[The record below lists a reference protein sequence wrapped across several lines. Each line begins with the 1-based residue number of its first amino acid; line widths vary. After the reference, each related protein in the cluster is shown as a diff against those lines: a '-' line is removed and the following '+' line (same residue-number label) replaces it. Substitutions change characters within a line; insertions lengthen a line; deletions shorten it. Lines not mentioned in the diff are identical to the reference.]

1 MKKCPV
7 MDELM
12 TTFNNRMTGEQ
23 SSFVPATE
31 TVEEWKAR
39 YLNQLAEKAKADEE
53 KWESE
58 YQEELKKIVVTKE
71 SVINALCNQYF
82 SLCHDEWDT
91 DEWDKKVEEERKEL
105 ETLTLEQLIEHE
117 VQLEKNSDYGPT
129 TIEEFIAL
137 WE

>member
-1 MKKCPV
+1 
-7 MDELM
+7 M
-12 TTFNNRMTGEQ
+12 TNFNNRMTGQQ

-39 YLNQLAEKAKADEE
+39 YLKELTDKQKSDREKRELE
-53 KWESE
+53 H
-58 YQEELKKIVVTKE
+58 QERVRTMVVTKE
-71 SVINALCNQYF
+71 LLVDALCNQYF